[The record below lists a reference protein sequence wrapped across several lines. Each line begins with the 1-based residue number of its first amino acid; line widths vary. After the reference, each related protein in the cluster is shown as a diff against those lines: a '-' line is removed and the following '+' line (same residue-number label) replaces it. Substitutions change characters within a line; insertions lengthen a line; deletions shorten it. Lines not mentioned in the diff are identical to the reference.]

1 MTENSKEKNKAAT
14 TLNNKSLEII
24 NDRGIIASYLLSP
37 LSKITSLEN
46 TSQFNLVKDFNSNG
60 VSDFLIHI
68 TIPVTL
74 HDIFLIFRG
83 TTKSSN

>member
-1 MTENSKEKNKAAT
+1 M
-14 TLNNKSLEII
+14 

-37 LSKITSLEN
+37 LSKITNLEN
-46 TSQFNLVKDFNSNG
+46 TSQFNLVKDSNSYR
-60 VSDFLIHI
+60 VKELLIHN

-74 HDIFLIFRG
+74 YDNLLIFRE